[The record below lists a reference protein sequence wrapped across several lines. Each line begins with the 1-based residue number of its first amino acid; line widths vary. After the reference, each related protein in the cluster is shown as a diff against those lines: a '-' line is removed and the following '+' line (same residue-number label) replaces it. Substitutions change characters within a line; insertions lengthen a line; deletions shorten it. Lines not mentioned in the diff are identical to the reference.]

1 MIIFLYIFL
10 FKKSNG
16 DFPAMF
22 VYQMFTDT
30 TYQMFPALR
39 GPSALG
45 SGVGL
50 PLSFLL
56 TFFEGKA
63 HTQVAPSMHQN
74 VPNRPNLF
82 PEYDWLDWNS
92 GFFIVDHISPINN
105 QQGCWAV
112 LNGSLN
118 LHNPLD
124 PSMASK

>member
-1 MIIFLYIFL
+1 
-10 FKKSNG
+10 
-16 DFPAMF
+16 MF

-92 GFFIVDHISPINN
+92 GFFYSGSYESH
-105 QQGCWAV
+105 QQSTGV
-112 LNGSLN
+112 LGS
-118 LHNPLD
+118 
-124 PSMASK
+124 AQ